1 MSDIIRCGIRQ
12 PLMIIMLMV
21 ATVGMVNT
29 AEAVSERNM
38 VVENPA
44 TDLWRQVRQRQG
56 EGQSPGVIA
65 GSTQIKG
72 AEAGVLIRP
81 EGEEWRQFRMQQLVP
96 YSMTLLGLAII
107 ALAAFR
113 VVRGKMMVTEGMSG
127 VKIPRFNSFQRI
139 VHWVVAVLFVML
151 ALTGTLL
158 TFGRTGLVPYIG
170 NEAFGTL
177 AYAAKRF
184 HDFAGPVF
192 GLSLLVMIFSYLKDN
207 IPKGI
212 DFKWFM
218 KFGGF
223 FGGHAS
229 SGRYNGGEKAWY
241 WLVVVIG
248 AVVVGSGLV
257 LDFPNYGQT
266 RDLMSTA
273 HLLHSISAILI
284 LAASLG
290 HIYMATIGTEGALE
304 TMVTGYCD
312 ANWAKEHHD
321 LWYQEM
327 KEAGK
332 VGAVKET

>member
-1 MSDIIRCGIRQ
+1 
-12 PLMIIMLMV
+12 MV
-21 ATVGMVNT
+21 ATVGMVDT
-29 AEAVSERNM
+29 AEAVSERNT
-38 VVENPA
+38 VVESPA
-44 TDLWRQVRQRQG
+44 TDLWRQVRQRQEQG
-56 EGQSPGVIA
+56 EPAGLLAGTTQMKGV
-65 GSTQIKG
+65 
-72 AEAGVLIRP
+72 EAGVLIRS
-81 EGEEWRQFRMQQLVP
+81 EGQVWREFRMKQLVP
-96 YSMTLLGLAII
+96 YSMTLLGLAIV

-113 VVRGKMMVTEGMSG
+113 VIRGKMMVTEGMSG
-127 VKIPRFNSFQRI
+127 VKIPRFNGFQRI

-170 NEAFGTL
+170 NEAFGIL

-192 GLSLLVMIFSYLKDN
+192 GLSLLVMIISYLKDN
-207 IPKGI
+207 IPKGV
-212 DFKWFM
+212 DFVWFF
-218 KFGGF
+218 KLGGF

-241 WLVVVIG
+241 WIVVLIG
-248 AVVVGSGLV
+248 AAVVGSGLV
-257 LDFPNYGQT
+257 LDFPMFGQT
-266 RDLMSTA
+266 RDLMSDA
-273 HLLHSISAILI
+273 HMVHSISAILI

-312 ANWAKEHHD
+312 ENWAKEHHD
-321 LWYQEM
+321 LWYEEM
-327 KEAGK
+327 KAAGK

>member
-1 MSDIIRCGIRQ
+1 
-12 PLMIIMLMV
+12 MV

-29 AEAVSERNM
+29 AEAVSERNV
-38 VVENPA
+38 VVEDPGS
-44 TDLWRQVRQRQG
+44 DLWREVRQRQEQG
-56 EGQSPGVIA
+56 EPAVVSGTTQVKGVE
-65 GSTQIKG
+65 T
-72 AEAGVLIRP
+72 GVLIRA
-81 EGEEWRQFRMQQLVP
+81 EGEEWRHFRMNQLVP
-96 YSMTLLGLAII
+96 YSMTLLGLAIV

-139 VHWVVAVLFVML
+139 VHWIVAVLFVLL

-170 NEAFGTL
+170 NEAFGIL
-177 AYAAKRF
+177 AYAARRF

-207 IPKGI
+207 IPNGV
-212 DFKWFM
+212 DFKWFI
-218 KFGGF
+218 KLGGF

-248 AVVVGSGLV
+248 LVVVGSGMV
-257 LDFPNYGQT
+257 LNFPNFGQT
-266 RDLMSTA
+266 RDLMSDA
-273 HLLHSISAILI
+273 HLFHSISAILI

-312 ANWAKEHHD
+312 ENWAKEHHD

-327 KEAGK
+327 KAAGK